1 MNNKQLNSNMQSRA
15 YTVAD
20 IAAIL
25 NIGRATA
32 YRLVKDGT
40 FKTIRVGN
48 SIRISK
54 KSFEGW
60 LKMNGLDDEIE

>member
-1 MNNKQLNSNMQSRA
+1 MNNKQLNSKMQSRA

-40 FKTIRVGN
+40 FKTIRIGN
-48 SIRISK
+48 SIVSAQ
-54 KSFEGW
+54 
-60 LKMNGLDDEIE
+60 